1 MLYSGDG
8 DDINDASYKL
18 SKLALRNTPSKSPK
32 EYKTAEER
40 EAQKNEGKVASIINL
55 VDEIDT
61 TIYLISDKLDD
72 QPNFTLV
79 GGVFTKLDMDKLKEL
94 GVKQNANVLGGV
106 DKETLAI
113 EAADKNVLDGLPPK
127 PTINDYKKALE
138 PFAEEIVNRYNRN
151 VDLRNDIIIKGYVRG
166 KTPQIVP
173 PATPE
178 RRQPQPTLPSVIGRK
193 TNRNYDEEEPADME
207 TPIRQLFDDVGNVE
221 ENDNESDEEENDEG
235 NNPPGPS
242 PGQQEADD
250 TVQLIQETLQQP
262 GGGGDGNNITL
273 GKDYF

>member
-8 DDINDASYKL
+8 NDINDASYKL
-18 SKLALRNTPSKSPK
+18 SKLALRNTPSKSP
-32 EYKTAEER
+32 EQYKTAEER

-72 QPNFTLV
+72 QPNFNLV
-79 GGVFTKLDMDKLKEL
+79 GGVNTKLDMDKLKEL

-207 TPIRQLFDDVGNVE
+207 TPIRQLFDDVGDVE
-221 ENDNESDEEENDEG
+221 ENDNESDEEEND
-235 NNPPGPS
+235 
-242 PGQQEADD
+242 
-250 TVQLIQETLQQP
+250 
-262 GGGGDGNNITL
+262 
-273 GKDYF
+273 

>member
-8 DDINDASYKL
+8 NDINDASYKL
-18 SKLALRNTPSKSPK
+18 SKLALRNTPSKSP
-32 EYKTAEER
+32 EQYKTAEER

-72 QPNFTLV
+72 QPNFNLV
-79 GGVFTKLDMDKLKEL
+79 GGVNTKLDLGLKKMKEL
-94 GVKQNANVLGGV
+94 GIKQRAKVLGGV

-113 EAADKNVLDGLPPK
+113 EAVDQKVLDKLPPN
-127 PTINDYKKALE
+127 PTMKDYKKALE

-151 VDLRNDIIIKGYVRG
+151 VDLRNDIIIQGYVQAQA
-166 KTPQIVP
+166 PQIVP

-178 RRQPQPTLPSVIGRK
+178 RRQPQPTLPSVVGRK

-207 TPIRQLFDDVGNVE
+207 TPLRR
-221 ENDNESDEEENDEG
+221 
-235 NNPPGPS
+235 
-242 PGQQEADD
+242 
-250 TVQLIQETLQQP
+250 
-262 GGGGDGNNITL
+262 
-273 GKDYF
+273 